1 MDPESFDPRSE
12 NRNRKIRIRNTA
24 CNNGTLQA
32 GGGLGYDDLNELMK
46 SPEDLEFILEL
57 LTVEQ
62 EYEKAGVI
70 ADP

>member
-1 MDPESFDPRSE
+1 
-12 NRNRKIRIRNTA
+12 
-24 CNNGTLQA
+24 
-32 GGGLGYDDLNELMK
+32 MK

-57 LTVEQ
+57 LTVEH